1 MHKKSVYRRSVGSF
15 LLEDLFLH
23 LVLKMK
29 NLAGLWTSICGP
41 NPGPYF
47 IHIFHFSVDE
57 KEKLLQ
63 SFEHVEYFVE
73 DLDHA
78 SGILVY

>member
-1 MHKKSVYRRSVGSF
+1 MYVCMY
-15 LLEDLFLH
+15 
-23 LVLKMK
+23 
-29 NLAGLWTSICGP
+29 A
-41 NPGPYF
+41 
-47 IHIFHFSVDE
+47 FHFSVEE